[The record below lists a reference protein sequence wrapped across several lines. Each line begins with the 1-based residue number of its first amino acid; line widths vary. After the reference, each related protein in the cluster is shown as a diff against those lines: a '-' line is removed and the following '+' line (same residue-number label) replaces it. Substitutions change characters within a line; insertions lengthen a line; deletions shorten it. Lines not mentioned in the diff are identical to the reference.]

1 MKETFFELIRLS
13 IGTGRGVSR
22 QLSVGEWEG
31 MYQIAV
37 QQSLVGIC
45 MAGVKRYND
54 THKENGEETNVPK
67 HLFFQWLGMT
77 GRIQEYNKRL
87 SQCCADFEQKL
98 AKDGYQSCVLKGQ
111 GLAALYGEL
120 SALRHPGDIDV
131 WALGE
136 DQELIEWAR
145 KTGTLTYYDYH
156 HADLSLYKNA
166 EIELHYRPSLS
177 RNLLRN
183 ARLQQ
188 WFKNEGKRHIVFKES
203 LGFSVPDYIF
213 NVVLVLNHNFWHLM
227 YEGVGLRQIL
237 DLFFVLRSV
246 EEAGEH
252 AEKLKTEV
260 WALIKHFRLQ
270 RFAEASMWI
279 MKETLGL
286 EDKYLICQ
294 PNESAGRFLLDE
306 IMQSGNFGQYDSRLN
321 KNRYQ
326 SRIGLMFS
334 WMKHNFRLFK
344 YYPEDVLW
352 TPIGVLRISLW
363 RRFHY
368 MNETDLKG

>member
-1 MKETFFELIRLS
+1 MNRLLFDLIRVAIDSSNRL
-13 IGTGRGVSR
+13 SR
-22 QLSVGEWEG
+22 QPSADEWLCL
-31 MYQIAV
+31 YQMAV
-37 QQSLVGIC
+37 KQSLVGIC
-45 MAGVKRYND
+45 FAGMKK
-54 THKENGEETNVPK
+54 HIESSKQNGEDVAIPSK
-67 HLFFQWLGMT
+67 VYHRWLGIAVHIHQRNEWM
-77 GRIQEYNKRL
+77 NA
-87 SQCCADFEQKL
+87 CCADFEK
-98 AKDGYQSCVLKGQ
+98 KISKEGYKSCVLKGQ

-120 SALRHPGDIDV
+120 KELRQPGDIDV
-131 WALGE
+131 WALG
-136 DQELIEWAR
+136 DDKELIEWAR

-188 WFKNEGKRHIVFKES
+188 WFKTEGKRHIVFKES

-246 EEAGEH
+246 EDGGEQI
-252 AEKLKTEV
+252 EKLKTEV
-260 WALIKHFRLQ
+260 LALIKHFRLQ

-326 SRIGLMFS
+326 SRISLMFS
-334 WMKHNFRLFK
+334 WMKHNFRLLK

-352 TPIGVLRISLW
+352 TPIGILSISLW
-363 RRFHY
+363 RRWHY
-368 MNETDLKG
+368 RKEHKLE

>member
-45 MAGVKRYND
+45 MAGVRKFLD
-54 THKENGEETNVPK
+54 THKENGEEANVPK
-67 HLFFQWLGMT
+67 QLYFQWLGMT

-87 SQCCADFEQKL
+87 SQCCADFEQRL
-98 AKDGYQSCVLKGQ
+98 AKDSYQSCVLKGQ
-111 GLAALYGEL
+111 GLAALYGDF

-131 WALGE
+131 WALG
-136 DQELIEWAR
+136 DDKELIEWAR

-188 WFKNEGKRHIVFKES
+188 WFKTEGKRHIVFKES

-246 EEAGEH
+246 EDGGEQI
-252 AEKLKTEV
+252 EKLKTEV
-260 WALIKHFRLQ
+260 LALIKHFRLQ

-334 WMKHNFRLFK
+334 WMKHNFRLLK

-352 TPIGVLRISLW
+352 TPIGILSISLW
-363 RRFHY
+363 RRWHY
-368 MNETDLKG
+368 RKEHKLE

>member
-1 MKETFFELIRLS
+1 MKDSFFELIRLS
-13 IGTGRGVSR
+13 IGTVTR
-22 QLSVGEWEG
+22 LSHQPSSEEWG
-31 MYQIAV
+31 YLYKMAIK
-37 QQSLVGIC
+37 QSLVGIC
-45 MAGVKRYND
+45 MAGMKRYMD
-54 THKENGEETNVPK
+54 TYKENGEETNVPK
-67 HLFFQWLGMT
+67 QLYFQWLGMT
-77 GRIQEYNKRL
+77 GQIQEYNKRL
-87 SQCCADFEQKL
+87 SQCCADFEQRL
-98 AKDGYQSCVLKGQ
+98 AKDSYQSCVLKGQ
-111 GLAALYGEL
+111 GVAALYGDL

-131 WALGE
+131 WALG
-136 DQELIEWAR
+136 DDKELIEWAR

-188 WFKNEGKRHIVFKES
+188 WFKTEGKRHIVFKES

-252 AEKLKTEV
+252 AEMLKTEV
-260 WALIKHFRLQ
+260 RALIKHFRLQ

-306 IMQSGNFGQYDSRLN
+306 IMQSGNFGRYDSRLN

-326 SRIGLMFS
+326 SRIGLMSS
-334 WMKHNFRLFK
+334 WMKHNFRLVK
-344 YYPEDVLW
+344 YYPADVLW
-352 TPIGVLRISLW
+352 TPIGILSISLW
-363 RRFHY
+363 RRWHY
-368 MNETDLKG
+368 RKEHNLE

>member
-1 MKETFFELIRLS
+1 MKDSFFELIRLS
-13 IGTGRGVSR
+13 IGTGSGLSR

-37 QQSLVGIC
+37 QQSLIGVC
-45 MAGVKRYND
+45 MAGVKRYLD
-54 THKENGEETNVPK
+54 SQKEKGEETNVPMQ
-67 HLFFQWLGMT
+67 LYFQWLGMT
-77 GRIQEYNKRL
+77 GRIQEYNKWL

-111 GLAALYGEL
+111 GLAALYGNL

-136 DQELIEWAR
+136 DKDLIDWAR

-188 WFKNEGKRHIVFKES
+188 WFKTEGKRHIVFKES

-237 DLFFVLRSV
+237 DLFFVLRSG
-246 EEAGEH
+246 EDAGVQ
-252 AEKLKTEV
+252 AEMLKTEV
-260 WALIKHFRLQ
+260 WALIKYFRLQ

-294 PNESAGRFLLDE
+294 PNESAGRFLLEE

-326 SRIGLMFS
+326 SRVGLMFS

-363 RRFHY
+363 RRWNVLTEY
-368 MNETDLKG
+368 KG

>member
-1 MKETFFELIRLS
+1 MKDSFFELIRLS
-13 IGTGRGVSR
+13 IGTGTH
-22 QLSVGEWEG
+22 LSHQPSSEEWEYL
-31 MYQIAV
+31 YQMAIK
-37 QQSLVGIC
+37 QSLVGVC
-45 MAGVKRYND
+45 MAGVKKYMD
-54 THKENGEETNVPK
+54 SQKENGEETNVPK
-67 HLFFQWLGMT
+67 QLYFQWLGMT

-87 SQCCADFEQKL
+87 IQYCVDFEQKL

-111 GLAALYGEL
+111 GLAALYGDL

-136 DQELIEWAR
+136 DNDLIEWAR

-188 WFKNEGKRHIVFKES
+188 WFKTEGKRHIVFKES

-246 EEAGEH
+246 EDAGAH
-252 AEKLKTEV
+252 AKKLKFEV

-294 PNESAGRFLLDE
+294 PNEAAGRFLLEE
-306 IMQSGNFGQYDSRLN
+306 IMRAGNFGQYDSRLN
-321 KNRYQ
+321 KDRYQ
-326 SRIGLMFS
+326 SCISLMFS

-344 YYPEDVLW
+344 YYPEDVIW
-352 TPIGVLRISLW
+352 TPIGILRISLW
-363 RRFHY
+363 RRWHY
-368 MNETDLKG
+368 RKEHDLK

>member
-45 MAGVKRYND
+45 MAGVRKFLD
-54 THKENGEETNVPK
+54 THKENGEEANVPK
-67 HLFFQWLGMT
+67 QLYFQWLGMT

-111 GLAALYGEL
+111 GLAALYGDL

-188 WFKNEGKRHIVFKES
+188 WFKKEGKRHIVFKES

-227 YEGVGLRQIL
+227 YEGVGLRHIL

-246 EEAGEH
+246 EDAGEH
-252 AEKLKTEV
+252 AEKLKIEV
-260 WALIKHFRLQ
+260 RALIKHFRLQ

-279 MKETLGL
+279 MKEVLGL

-363 RRFHY
+363 RRW
-368 MNETDLKG
+368 NVLLSKKKK

>member
-1 MKETFFELIRLS
+1 MKETFFELIRWS

-45 MAGVKRYND
+45 MAGVKKLLD
-54 THKENGEETNVPK
+54 THKEKGEETNVPK
-67 HLFFQWLGMT
+67 QLYFQWLGMT

-136 DQELIEWAR
+136 DKELIEWAR

-188 WFKNEGKRHIVFKES
+188 WFKTEGKRHIVFKES

-260 WALIKHFRLQ
+260 RALIKHFRLQ

-321 KNRYQ
+321 KDRYQ

-363 RRFHY
+363 RRW
-368 MNETDLKG
+368 NVLLSKKKK

>member
-1 MKETFFELIRLS
+1 MKDSFFELIRLS
-13 IGTGRGVSR
+13 IGTGDYLSR
-22 QLSVGEWEG
+22 QPSPKEWEYLYK
-31 MYQIAV
+31 MVIK
-37 QQSLVGIC
+37 QSLVGIC
-45 MAGVKRYND
+45 MAGVKRYMD
-54 THKENGEETNVPK
+54 AHKEKGEETNVPK
-67 HLFFQWLGMT
+67 SLYFQWLGMT
-77 GRIQEYNKRL
+77 GQIQEYNKRL
-87 SQCCADFEQKL
+87 NQCCADFEQKL

-111 GLAALYGEL
+111 GLAALYGNL

-188 WFKNEGKRHIVFKES
+188 WFKKEGKRHIVFKES
-203 LGFSVPDYIF
+203 LGFSVPDYVF

-260 WALIKHFRLQ
+260 RALIKHFRLQ

-279 MKETLGL
+279 MKEVLGL

-294 PNESAGRFLLDE
+294 PNESAGRFLLEE

-334 WMKHNFRLFK
+334 WMKHNFRLLK

-352 TPIGVLRISLW
+352 TPLGVLRISLW

>member
-1 MKETFFELIRLS
+1 MNRLLFDLIRVATDSCNRL
-13 IGTGRGVSR
+13 SR
-22 QLSVGEWEG
+22 QPSADEWLCL
-31 MYQIAV
+31 YQMAV
-37 QQSLVGIC
+37 KQSLLGVC
-45 MAGVKRYND
+45 FAGVRK
-54 THKENGEETNVPK
+54 HMEASKQNGEEVSIPPK
-67 HLFFQWLGMT
+67 AYQHWLGAAIH
-77 GRIQEYNKRL
+77 IQQCNEWMNKH
-87 SQCCADFEQKL
+87 CADLERKL
-98 AKDGYQSCVLKGQ
+98 AKDGYRSCVLKGQ

-120 SALRHPGDIDV
+120 KELRQPGDIDI
-131 WALGE
+131 WTLAGTKE
-136 DQELIEWAR
+136 IIEWAR
-145 KTGTLTYYDYH
+145 RTGILTFYDYH
-156 HADLSLYKNA
+156 HADLSLYKET
-166 EIELHYRPSLS
+166 EIELHYRPTLS

-188 WFKNEGKRHIVFKES
+188 WFKREGKRHIVFKES

-252 AEKLKTEV
+252 AEMLKTKV
-260 WALIKHFRLQ
+260 WALIKLFRLQ

-321 KNRYQ
+321 KDRYQ

>member
-1 MKETFFELIRLS
+1 MDTLFFELLRLS
-13 IGTGRGVSR
+13 IDIRGSLSR
-22 QLSVGEWEG
+22 QPSTDEWRCL
-31 MYQIAV
+31 YQTAV
-37 QQSLVGIC
+37 KQSLLGVC
-45 MAGVKRYND
+45 FAGVRKHME
-54 THKENGEETNVPK
+54 TSKQNGEDVAIPPK
-67 HLFFQWLGMT
+67 AYQHWLGAAVH
-77 GRIQEYNKRL
+77 IQQRNELMNRR
-87 SQCCADFEQKL
+87 CVEFEKKL
-98 AKDGYQSCVLKGQ
+98 TEDGYKSCVLKGQ
-111 GLAALYGEL
+111 GLDALYGN
-120 SALRHPGDIDV
+120 LRGLRQSGDIDT

-136 DQELIEWAR
+136 PKEIIEWAR
-145 KTGTLTYYDYH
+145 KTGSMTFYDYH
-156 HADLSLYKNA
+156 HADLSLYQDS
-166 EIELHYRPSLS
+166 EIELHYRPTLS

-183 ARLQQ
+183 ARLQR
-188 WFKNEGKRHIVFKES
+188 WFREDGEKHFVFNEEQ
-203 LGFSVPDYIF
+203 GFSVPDYTF
-213 NVVLVLNHNFWHLM
+213 NVVLILNHNLWHLM

-252 AEKLKTEV
+252 AEMLKTEV
-260 WALIKHFRLQ
+260 LALIKHFRLQ

-294 PNESAGRFLLDE
+294 PNESAGRFLLEE
-306 IMQSGNFGQYDSRLN
+306 IIQSGNFGQYDSRLN

-334 WMKHNFRLFK
+334 WMKHNFRLLK

>member
-1 MKETFFELIRLS
+1 MKDSFFELIRLS
-13 IGTGRGVSR
+13 IGTGTHLSR
-22 QLSVGEWEG
+22 QPSPKEWEYLYK
-31 MYQIAV
+31 MALK
-37 QQSLVGIC
+37 QSLVGIC
-45 MAGVKRYND
+45 MAGVKRHMD
-54 THKENGEETNVPK
+54 AHKENGVETNVPK
-67 HLFFQWLGMT
+67 SLFFQWLGMT

-98 AKDGYQSCVLKGQ
+98 ANDGYSSCVLKGQ
-111 GLAALYGEL
+111 GLAVLYGDL

-131 WALGE
+131 WALG
-136 DQELIEWAR
+136 DDKDLIEWAR

-183 ARLQQ
+183 VRLQQ
-188 WFKNEGKRHIVFKES
+188 WFKTEGKNQIVFKES

-246 EEAGEH
+246 EEAGAQ
-252 AEKLKTEV
+252 AEMLRTEV

-279 MKETLGL
+279 MKEMLGL

-294 PNESAGRFLLDE
+294 PNESAGRFLLEE

-321 KNRYQ
+321 KDRYH